1 MRSGFDCFAA
11 WSAASPSLAVISFTS
26 SPANVMLTACW
37 MVLESSAR
45 SRVLGMRGASTAESQ
60 GVQGYRG
67 RGKLSKPREITSFS
81 RIFAPETR
89 EARPTDAPPRKRPAM
104 GQSVIQVVAA
114 AVIHTPHSA
123 NATHAAHASHPDA
136 AGLRR
141 L

>member
-45 SRVLGMRGASTAESQ
+45 SRVLGMRAASTADAK

-67 RGKLSKPREITSFS
+67 RGKLSKPREIPSFS
-81 RIFAPETR
+81 PFFGREAR
-89 EARPTDAPPRKRPAM
+89 EARPTDAPPEQPRNEED
-104 GQSVIQVVAA
+104 Q
-114 AVIHTPHSA
+114 
-123 NATHAAHASHPDA
+123 
-136 AGLRR
+136 
-141 L
+141 